1 MIQMENVTKQYANGV
16 TAIKDLNLKIQDGE
30 FVYVIGPSGA
40 GKSTFVKMLYHELKP
55 SSGSIKIDDFDLA

>member
-40 GKSTFVKMLYHELKP
+40 GNQRSLKCC
-55 SSGSIKIDDFDLA
+55 IMN